1 MAHVLFDLAA
11 SKPLLDFT
19 GYTAA
24 RNVEFPDVSGRSILS
39 NALTVSV
46 GDVAAGGSIG
56 TAAATVDVSQIALV
70 NQTTAFKVL
79 TIPTP
84 TSGLAMFYTLANV
97 GTAGFYA
104 YGRYIRPGASHEF
117 LYVPSVGWRCT
128 VSSAQVIEQ
137 NWVGATAP
145 ANDTN
150 ENTLFT
156 ATIPGGVMGAN
167 GVIVV
172 RSKWDY
178 TNSANSKTIRV
189 RLGGSQLGGFVATT
203 SASFGLYI
211 DICNRN
217 SESAQVGANSSGFG
231 GTTGNTWTSTIDTSA
246 DTTLTLTA
254 QKATGTETITML
266 GVSVLLQRFD

>member
-1 MAHVLFDLAA
+1 
-11 SKPLLDFT
+11 
-19 GYTAA
+19 
-24 RNVEFPDVSGRSILS
+24 
-39 NALTVSV
+39 
-46 GDVAAGGSIG
+46 
-56 TAAATVDVSQIALV
+56 
-70 NQTTAFKVL
+70 
-79 TIPTP
+79 
-84 TSGLAMFYTLANV
+84 
-97 GTAGFYA
+97 
-104 YGRYIRPGASHEF
+104 
-117 LYVPSVGWRCT
+117 
-128 VSSAQVIEQ
+128 
-137 NWVGATAP
+137 
-145 ANDTN
+145 
-150 ENTLFT
+150 
-156 ATIPGGVMGAN
+156 VMGAN

-203 SASFGLYI
+203 SASFGLYT

-231 GTTGNTWTSTIDTSA
+231 GATGNTWTSTIDTSA

>member
-1 MAHVLFDLAA
+1 MNLGMF
-11 SKPLLDFT
+11 LD
-19 GYTAA
+19 GSRAV
-24 RNVEFPDVSGRSILS
+24 RNVAVADVS
-39 NALTVSV
+39 
-46 GDVAAGGSIG
+46 AGGAIG

-70 NQTTAFKVL
+70 NQTTASKVL

-84 TSGLAMFYTLANV
+84 SSALAMFYTLANV

-167 GVIVV
+167 GVLSI
-172 RSKWDY
+172 RTKWQY
-178 TNSANSKTIRV
+178 TNSANNKVFRA
-189 RLGGSQLGGFVATT
+189 RLGASQLCTFTATT
-203 SASFGLYI
+203 SGCGAFVW
-211 DICNRN
+211 DINNRN
-217 SESAQVGANSSGFG
+217 SESAQLGTNGGGGGVAG
-231 GTTGNTWTSTIDTSA
+231 GTVDTATIDTSA
-246 DTTLTLTA
+246 DQTLTITA
-254 QKATGTETITML
+254 QKATGTETVTFL
-266 GVSVLLQRFD
+266 GVSVILQRFD

>member
-24 RNVEFPDVSGRSILS
+24 RTVTFPDIAGRAIMS
-39 NALTVSV
+39 NAVTASVSNV
-46 GDVAAGGSIG
+46 SAGGAIG

-70 NQTTAFKVL
+70 NQTTASKVL

-150 ENTLFT
+150 ENTLYT
-156 ATIPGGVMGAN
+156 MTIPGGVMGAN
-167 GVIVV
+167 AV
-172 RSKWDY
+172 SY
-178 TNSANSKTIRV
+178 TK
-189 RLGGSQLGGFVATT
+189 
-203 SASFGLYI
+203 
-211 DICNRN
+211 
-217 SESAQVGANSSGFG
+217 
-231 GTTGNTWTSTIDTSA
+231 
-246 DTTLTLTA
+246 LTLP
-254 QKATGTETITML
+254 TIYP
-266 GVSVLLQRFD
+266 V

>member
-24 RNVEFPDVSGRSILS
+24 RTVTFPDIAGRAIMS
-39 NALTVSV
+39 NAVTASVSNV
-46 GDVAAGGSIG
+46 SAGGAIG

-70 NQTTAFKVL
+70 NQTTASKVL

-150 ENTLFT
+150 ENTLYT
-156 ATIPGGVMGAN
+156 MTIPGGVMGAN

-203 SASFGLYI
+203 SASFGLYT

-231 GTTGNTWTSTIDTSA
+231 GATGNTWTSTIDTSA

>member
-46 GDVAAGGSIG
+46 GDVAAGGAIG

-70 NQTTAFKVL
+70 NQTTASKVL

-104 YGRYIRPGASHEF
+104 YGRYIRPGASAEF
-117 LYVPSVGWRCT
+117 VHVPSVGWRST

-145 ANDTN
+145 ENDTN

-203 SASFGLYI
+203 SASFGLYT

-231 GTTGNTWTSTIDTSA
+231 GATGNTWTSTIDTSA

-266 GVSVLLQRFD
+266 GVSVILQRFD